1 MLKEALET
9 LTTLA
14 RDGISADES
23 ATFTTLKNMPANQI
37 VKVTRDGTHEIL
49 IISPP
54 DRKHTLRT
62 VADLKEFV
70 TYAEERFV
78 SSGEPSV
85 WLDDKSVTVVMLDSA
100 SDWRSDIGTIALNLT
115 PQFALLK
122 KWEANPEEFEHRDF
136 LRMLR
141 RYFSDSIPNLAAL
154 LKTLRTLKFDNGV
167 AIVSTADTKR
177 QSIGKEISGAVTGGD
192 ASELP
197 EVLPIVC
204 EVYDDKA
211 IGMKVQI
218 NSMLDITSTGQ
229 FRLIPLAGTIKQA
242 IDVTL
247 ADIKSNFAA
256 EMPEGVPVFFGS
268 P

>member
-14 RDGISADES
+14 RDSISADKAAS
-23 ATFTTLKNMPANQI
+23 FTTLKNMPANQM
-37 VKVTRDGTHEIL
+37 VKVTRDGKHEVIE
-49 IISPP
+49 IDPP

-70 TYAEERFV
+70 SYSDRRFGV
-78 SSGEPSV
+78 DQSV
-85 WLDDKSVTVVMLDSA
+85 WLDEKAVTVVMMDEA
-100 SDWRSDIGTIALNLT
+100 DKWRSDIGTIALNLT
-115 PQFALLK
+115 PQFKLLK
-122 KWEANPEEFEHRDF
+122 AWEESPQEFEHRDF

-141 RYFSDSIPNLAAL
+141 RYFSESIPNLAAL

-177 QSIGKEISGAVTGGD
+177 QSIGKEISGAVTGDD

-197 EVLPIVC
+197 EVLLIVC

-218 NSMLDITSTGQ
+218 NAMLDITSTGK

-256 EMPEGVPVFFGS
+256 EMPEGVPVLFGS